1 MKYLNKYS
9 LFREKI
15 EKDITDSAALASAKD
30 SVNKKEEWKKQYDKE
45 KTTIDNLYNINQ
57 ESLKEEDIKAKLDQI
72 GVAGN
77 TFLQQYVKVKELEYK
92 VKNLKDKQ
100 SKEEVRMSK
109 FKSDLPTLSRD
120 LEKKN
125 VQIEIDRLGKSIAL
139 STQDLVQIEKEIKDS
154 ELEMK
159 KKLDEL
165 QKENE
170 EDIKK
175 ISEEDKK

>member
-1 MKYLNKYS
+1 
-9 LFREKI
+9 
-15 EKDITDSAALASAKD
+15 
-30 SVNKKEEWKKQYDKE
+30 
-45 KTTIDNLYNINQ
+45 
-57 ESLKEEDIKAKLDQI
+57 
-72 GVAGN
+72 
-77 TFLQQYVKVKELEYK
+77 
-92 VKNLKDKQ
+92 
-100 SKEEVRMSK
+100 MSK

-139 STQDLVQIEKEIKDS
+139 STQDLVKKQKEIQDS